1 MQFLNDYMSASER
14 ENAIFEAQM
23 NRESIA
29 LDNKFSSLMQE
40 HALRLSD
47 IDLSVALERYSDDS
61 TQALFEREMAIYMEG
76 VKEWWAEF
84 KKWFSNLI
92 NKLCGKTTPDVQA
105 GLEAAKNDPG
115 KVTLP
120 CDVDEVVKG
129 GESVL
134 DKIKNFFKY
143 KKDDGS
149 LDVGKIAAEAGGAAV
164 VSAMLGIGGVKLAD
178 TFKEKEYD
186 KKDLPPLWERILAF
200 FKKADSTVK
209 DIKDDTPEGKS
220 IKDVIMKVFQPIKD
234 ILGKVKN
241 AIVGLVKKDKPEGAD
256 DPKANAEGENNDD
269 AATDNKGG
277 NEVHAKT
284 SKTNRIIQLANS
296 WKISTKGKGDKVTID
311 ELEDYVNK
319 IEAHAKKNANKK
331 VLGEIDGFR
340 EAIKEFKDKNIN
352 EFTIE
357 DDIVGALPVFEAMAP
372 IDDAIIDREL
382 MLMTE
387 SEEAD
392 VAEFIDLVDS
402 L

>member
-234 ILGKVKN
+234 ILAKVKN
-241 AIVGLVKKDKPEGAD
+241 AIVGLVKKDKPEGSE
-256 DPKANAEGENNDD
+256 DPKADSNGE
-269 AATDNKGG
+269 ATDENKTVSDADLKKAKQDAKAEILAQAKKYNISDPKKG
-277 NEVHAKT
+277 N
-284 SKTNRIIQLANS
+284 
-296 WKISTKGKGDKVTID
+296 KVTLADLNDYITK
-311 ELEDYVNK
+311 LE
-319 IEAHAKKNANKK
+319 AKYKEKN
-331 VLGEIDGFR
+331 
-340 EAIKEFKDKNIN
+340 IKEFLDKVPGWKKAIKDWEDKGYT
-352 EFTIE
+352 EFTI
-357 DDIVGALPVFEAMAP
+357 DDEIHCALPVFEAMAP